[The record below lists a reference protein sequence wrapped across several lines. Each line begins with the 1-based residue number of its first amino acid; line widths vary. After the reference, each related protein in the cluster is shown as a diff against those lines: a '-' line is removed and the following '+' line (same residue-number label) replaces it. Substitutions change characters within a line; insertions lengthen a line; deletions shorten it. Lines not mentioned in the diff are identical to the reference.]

1 MGKRAKKPICGAV
14 IAFTGLRV
22 APVKAKQG
30 RDSSEVYLFTGIN
43 IVSKTRLHHIENGHK
58 STSALDFGWGL
69 PFCAVLRSANFLRQI
84 EKNSHFCADF
94 CRSAQ
99 KQGAFCAPF
108 CLFSFLLFFQQFYDP
123 VQAFLDGTG
132 MKKPSEIPCNHSP
145 DEQTE

>member
-69 PFCAVLRSANFLRQI
+69 PFCAVLRSAKISVLRI
-84 EKNSHFCADF
+84 FCVKLRKTLISALISAVLRKNRA
-94 CRSAQ
+94 RSAPRS
-99 KQGAFCAPF
+99 AYSRFC
-108 CLFSFLLFFQQFYDP
+108 FSSNSFMILSRRFSM
-123 VQAFLDGTG
+123 VQ
-132 MKKPSEIPCNHSP
+132 E
-145 DEQTE
+145 